1 MSRNVKATAGTF
13 PYELEA
19 SLYTLDRAVSNRSM
33 GYLDAVCEAVGGAYT
48 TGRLRTLLERLRA
61 EAEAKAAKEKIDA
74 MSTQLTTQ
82 LLANVSKWVA
92 PPPPPAPVAATP
104 TGADDTAPPTESTTT
119 PTPSPRP
126 AAPPVEY
133 DWAVRW
139 DQTQR
144 ALLYE
149 LMEAVPKWVALENAY
164 RSKFTQS
171 DKRWR
176 TQEQVYITFFLFIHH
191 VHIHNRYIHSQLY
204 FVVYEYVY
212 ILTVS
217 CRCVSWT
224 TK

>member
-1 MSRNVKATAGTF
+1 MKATAGTF

-104 TGADDTAPPTESTTT
+104 TGTDDTAPPTESATATT
-119 PTPSPRP
+119 PTSSPRP
-126 AAPPVEY
+126 VAPPVEY

-139 DQTQR
+139 DQAQR
-144 ALLYE
+144 AVLYE

-176 TQEQVYITFFLFIHH
+176 TQEQVYITFFRYLSYSITKSRLNHTLNSTLLF
-191 VHIHNRYIHSQLY
+191 VNVPKSMLLP
-204 FVVYEYVY
+204 V
-212 ILTVS
+212 
-217 CRCVSWT
+217 
-224 TK
+224 

>member
-19 SLYTLDRAVSNRSM
+19 SLYSLDRAVSNRSM

-61 EAEAKAAKEKIDA
+61 EAEAKAAKDKIDT
-74 MSTQLTTQ
+74 MLTQLTTQ

-92 PPPPPAPVAATP
+92 PPPPPPAPVITTP
-104 TGADDTAPPTESTTT
+104 TSTDYTAPPAESATATA

-126 AAPPVEY
+126 VAPPVEY

-139 DQTQR
+139 DQAQR

-176 TQEQVYITFFLFIHH
+176 TQEQVYITICIHIHH
-191 VHIHNRYIHSQLY
+191 IHIYTTLFSLSSLL
-204 FVVYEYVY
+204 FVYVSLC
-212 ILTVS
+212 IL
-217 CRCVSWT
+217 CPLI
-224 TK
+224 

>member
-61 EAEAKAAKEKIDA
+61 EAEAKASKVKIDA
-74 MSTQLTTQ
+74 MLSQLTTQ
-82 LLANVSKWVA
+82 LLANVTKWVA
-92 PPPPPAPVAATP
+92 PPPPPPVTIAP
-104 TGADDTAPPTESTTT
+104 TGTDDTAPPSEPTTA

-139 DQTQR
+139 DQAQR

-164 RSKFTQS
+164 RAKFTQS

-176 TQEQVYITFFLFIHH
+176 TQEQVYITICIHIHH
-191 VHIHNRYIHSQLY
+191 IHIYTILFSLSTLL
-204 FVVYEYVY
+204 FVYVSLC
-212 ILTVS
+212 IL
-217 CRCVSWT
+217 CPLI
-224 TK
+224 

>member
-61 EAEAKAAKEKIDA
+61 EAEAKAAKEKIDT
-74 MSTQLTTQ
+74 MLTQLTTQ
-82 LLANVSKWVA
+82 LLANVTKWVA
-92 PPPPPAPVAATP
+92 PPPPPPVATPPTATDDIATP
-104 TGADDTAPPTESTTT
+104 AESTTT

-126 AAPPVEY
+126 AVPPVEY
-133 DWAVRW
+133 DWVVRW
-139 DQTQR
+139 DQAQR

-164 RSKFTQS
+164 RAKFTQS

-176 TQEQVYITFFLFIHH
+176 TQEQVYITLFL
-191 VHIHNRYIHSQLY
+191 YI
-204 FVVYEYVY
+204 
-212 ILTVS
+212 ILL
-217 CRCVSWT
+217 
-224 TK
+224 